1 MPKKVQK
8 GGKGKGKHLSK
19 LRKYQEGLSGVRTKK
34 RKAARAEKHLIR
46 LENDQHLKAIRLGM
60 LENVKTRFRGKTHKQ
75 LRRLFGTL
83 NVRRMK
89 DILDGTYENED
100 WFKNRAAL
108 QEARKK
114 IQKKIRRR
122 RFKRREKKD
131 KRPPGTARKT
141 GKTPE
146 RRDGGSGEV

>member
-60 LENVKTRFRGKTHKQ
+60 LENVKTGIQLSREILQDPESSKQ
-75 LRRLFGTL
+75 D
-83 NVRRMK
+83 K
-89 DILDGTYENED
+89 LD
-100 WFKNRAAL
+100 ASSAL
-108 QEARKK
+108 HEFLIHQQHLHNAGIE
-114 IQKKIRRR
+114 
-122 RFKRREKKD
+122 
-131 KRPPGTARKT
+131 
-141 GKTPE
+141 
-146 RRDGGSGEV
+146 